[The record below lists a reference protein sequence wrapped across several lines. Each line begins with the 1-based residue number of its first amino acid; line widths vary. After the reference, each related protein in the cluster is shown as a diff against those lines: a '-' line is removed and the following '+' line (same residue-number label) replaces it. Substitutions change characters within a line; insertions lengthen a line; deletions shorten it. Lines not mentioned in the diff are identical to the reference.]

1 MSSLTRKAVSPV
13 IGIILMVAITVVL
26 AAVVYIYVTKFMLQ
40 EKTPTGMFSFEKI
53 SVRGGATHYYGSVQ
67 FSENVKLKLSEVKVV
82 VSSGDKSCSALLS
95 EFNPNGP
102 AGIVGE
108 WHFEEGSGT
117 VTNDSSGN
125 ENDGSIYGAAWTS
138 GVSGHALNFDGS
150 DDYVNVPYAAN
161 LDITG
166 AITIELWMNPASF
179 HSSWNYLVFQ
189 TNYKI
194 EFGFYSSAASEEP
207 RFKPKNSVG
216 ATFEVEG
223 DALTTGQWYHI
234 AGVREGSFVGIYVN
248 GVLKESRNDFTGD
261 LKSGGNVQI
270 GGEGDNNGLDS
281 TIDEVRTH
289 NILLT
294 SGEIAVHAGG
304 LALYFQ
310 DADNDGLFSSYDL
323 FNVRGA
329 ESGVK
334 LSLVYTRTGG
344 IIATHVF

>member
-1 MSSLTRKAVSPV
+1 MSRFTRKAVSPV

-40 EKTPTGMFSFEKI
+40 EKTPRGMFSFEKQHMP
-53 SVRGGATHYYGSVQ
+53 GGAYHYYGSVQ
-67 FSENVKLKLSEVKVV
+67 FSENVKLKFSDVKVV
-82 VSSGDKSCSALLS
+82 VSSGDRSGSALLS
-95 EFNPNGP
+95 EFDPNGP
-102 AGIVGE
+102 VGIVGE

-117 VTNDSSGN
+117 LAHDTSGN
-125 ENDGSIYGAAWTS
+125 GNDGTIYETAWTS
-138 GVSGHALNFDGS
+138 GISGYALSFDGS
-150 DDYVNVPYAAN
+150 DDYVNVPYATN

-166 AITIELWMNPASF
+166 AITIELWMNPTSF

-194 EFGFYSSAASEEP
+194 ELGFYGSAVSEEP
-207 RFKPKNSVG
+207 RFKPKNSGG

-223 DALTTGQWYHI
+223 NALTTGQWYHV
-234 AGVREGSFVGIYVN
+234 AGVRDGSFVGIYVN
-248 GVLKESRNDFTGD
+248 GVLKESRNDFTGN

-281 TIDEVRTH
+281 TIDEVRTY
-289 NILLT
+289 NISLT

-310 DADNDGLFSSYDL
+310 DADNDGLFSSYDV
-323 FNVRGA
+323 FTVRGA
-329 ESGVK
+329 YPEAKV
-334 LSLVYTRTGG
+334 SLVYIRTGG
-344 IIATHVF
+344 IIATHSF